1 MRNERDPIMSKKI
14 PRITNSEKEIL
25 EVLWESETPLTSTE
39 LVDASKERSWKPSSA
54 HLLLNSLLKKEM
66 IQVAGF
72 KRTTKNY
79 ARTFAPAMT
88 REEFSIRQLRQE
100 QKITGRAL
108 SKLFTAFVEEED
120 DPEVLAELTRMLE
133 ERKRELAQEGGA
145 GEDC

>member
-1 MRNERDPIMSKKI
+1 MRNERDSIMSKKI

>member
-1 MRNERDPIMSKKI
+1 MSKKI